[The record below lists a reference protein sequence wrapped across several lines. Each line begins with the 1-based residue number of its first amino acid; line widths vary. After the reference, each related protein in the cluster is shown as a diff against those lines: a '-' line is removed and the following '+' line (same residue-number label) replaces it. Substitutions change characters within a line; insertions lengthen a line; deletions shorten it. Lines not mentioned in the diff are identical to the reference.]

1 MRLSTRKQ
9 HVTCFVHLPSKLVHL
24 LQAKMSEGWRRI
36 LLAIDSVLKRLK
48 QAFRLFPLG
57 FQGDSK
63 YVPE

>member
-1 MRLSTRKQ
+1 MG
-9 HVTCFVHLPSKLVHL
+9 
-24 LQAKMSEGWRRI
+24 EGWRRI

-48 QAFRLFPLG
+48 QACRLFPLG